1 MDTANATTTP
11 AWYSWVPLLGI
22 QYSPCRS
29 LWWTWRT
36 CAKGESSHIA
46 KRCFWNTIDA
56 KRGFLALKWKSC
68 TSSNTNRAFFAKK
81 IRNDFTTYILQSYK
95 VSSNHQTKI
104 PLAHLAFFL
113 KKYVLPPSPP
123 PTWLASA
130 AGSQR
135 SRPGCRR
142 SPARPGWPGCRSP
155 PRTRTWRRGRTW
167 RRRRPSGWS
176 PQLSWLQTM
185 QINEY

>member
-104 PLAHLAFFL
+104 PLAHLAFF
-113 KKYVLPPSPP
+113 KKNMSVHHPLHLPDWHRLREVKGLVRDVGAVQPVQDGQGAARHHGPGHGGEVVRGVGGDLQGEVLSYPDYKP
-123 PTWLASA
+123 
-130 AGSQR
+130 
-135 SRPGCRR
+135 CK
-142 SPARPGWPGCRSP
+142 
-155 PRTRTWRRGRTW
+155 
-167 RRRRPSGWS
+167 
-176 PQLSWLQTM
+176 
-185 QINEY
+185 